1 MKIQLEKYNLQHN
14 YVNDS
19 PIQRN
24 NRLVHFFKTH
34 NPFFTLSLL
43 SPLWRKYGPSYE
55 KNLKAL
61 TIWMLCAK
69 FWIIEFREEAKKMWK
84 VHRRTTGDQKAHLNL
99 RFRLAKSRGVPC
111 QIVNLE
117 QLRRDIFECTKNVPF
132 LKFKSFCFH
141 IKYRIRILMLLK
153 MFISKC

>member
-1 MKIQLEKYNLQHN
+1 MIPPFREIIDLFTFLKHTILFSLFPYYLPFEGNMVLHMKKTWKPLPYGCFVPSFGSLNLEKKQ
-14 YVNDS
+14 
-19 PIQRN
+19 
-24 NRLVHFFKTH
+24 
-34 NPFFTLSLL
+34 
-43 SPLWRKYGPSYE
+43 
-55 KNLKAL
+55 
-61 TIWMLCAK
+61 
-69 FWIIEFREEAKKMWK
+69 KKMWK
-84 VHRRTTGDQKAHLNL
+84 VHRWTTGDQKAHLNL

-117 QLRRDIFECTKNVPF
+117 QLRRDIFECSKNVPF